1 MDLLHVGVPAVE
13 KIYICM
19 CEFIEVHVYNIHII
33 VCFFHRNSSE
43 DLRAQQRSFFC
54 IIDH

>member
-13 KIYICM
+13 KIYVCM

-43 DLRAQQRSFFC
+43 DVRAQQRSFFC